1 MSAVYVWTVILGL
14 GVFTYLIRFSFL
26 GLVGD
31 RAPSPFAA
39 RLLRYVPAA
48 VLPAL
53 VAPMVVLDRETG
65 GLTEPHAWLAALA
78 AVAVG
83 AISRNLVATIVA
95 GMAAFHLLR
104 WLGV

>member
-1 MSAVYVWTVILGL
+1 MSALYVWTVILGL
-14 GVFTYLIRFSFL
+14 GLFTYLIRFSFL

-53 VAPMVVLDRETG
+53 VAPMVVLDRDG
-65 GLTEPHAWLAALA
+65 GGFTAPHAWVAALV

-83 AISRNLVATIVA
+83 ASSRNLVATILA
-95 GMAAFHLLR
+95 GMAAFHLFR
-104 WLGV
+104 WVGV